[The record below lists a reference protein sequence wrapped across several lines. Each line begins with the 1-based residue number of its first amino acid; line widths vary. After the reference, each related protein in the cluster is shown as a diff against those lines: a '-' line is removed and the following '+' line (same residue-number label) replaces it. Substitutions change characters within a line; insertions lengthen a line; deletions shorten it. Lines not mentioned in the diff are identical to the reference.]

1 MKITRLIYPAAAGI
15 MLSLLP
21 TGCSLQYDPEDTYS
35 DITEGVTEEAEE
47 VVFKDK
53 AAVESYMTAMYK
65 KITDQQ
71 EHWYLDQLLIA
82 DCHSDNAYV
91 GTTGA
96 EVVPYED
103 NSIEGSNSVIARD
116 WSRFLEDAAVATKMI
131 QNLDKVQD
139 GSLSQQEQNR
149 YSAQA
154 RIFRAM
160 IWFDM
165 VRLWGS
171 IPVITVS
178 AGNITA
184 DNVDEMYEAYFPEQN
199 TIEEAYAAIEA
210 DLLFAE
216 QWAPDVTTDKTLFSK
231 GVAHAYLAKIYAE
244 KTLRNYDKV
253 IEYANKCAADGY
265 DLVDDFSTL
274 WATPAPG
281 YEPVRDTKESILE
294 GHFYTGSGNWCTWM
308 FGAPVDNPSNNF
320 TWAKWVTP
328 SRDLTRLFEQNGDTK
343 RYDET
348 VAWYG
353 CTWSNYYPADN
364 YAFMNKCRSSYS
376 SIIKCRYADILLLK
390 AEALIMK
397 GDLAGGADIIDRIRQ
412 RAGIAK
418 LTADK
423 KSSQQA
429 LLNAYLDERR
439 MELALEG
446 QRWFDLCRLDK
457 VEEVMNAVY
466 AKDSGRHAQRSP
478 YNQFSYLLPIPQGAI
493 DQNSNLVQNPGY

>member
-1 MKITRLIYPAAAGI
+1 MKIQKLIYPAAACLG
-15 MLSLLP
+15 MALLS
-21 TGCSLQYDPEDTYS
+21 TSCDLQHDPIDTYS
-35 DITEGVTEEAEE
+35 DVTEGVTEDEEE

-82 DCHSDNAYV
+82 DCHADNAYV

-103 NSIEGSNSVIARD
+103 NSIEGSNSVIKRD
-116 WSRFLEDAAVATKMI
+116 WDRFLADAAVATKMI
-131 QNLDKVQD
+131 NNLDKVQD
-139 GSLSQQEQNR
+139 GSLSVAEQNT

-165 VRLWGS
+165 VRLWGA
-171 IPVITVS
+171 IPIITVT

-184 DNVDEMYEAYFPEQN
+184 DNVEEMYEAYFPEQN

-216 QWAPDVTTDKTLFSK
+216 QYAPEVSSDRTRFSK
-231 GVAHAYLAKIYAE
+231 GVAHAYLAKLYAE
-244 KTLRNYDKV
+244 KTLRDYDKV
-253 IEYANKCAADGY
+253 IHYADLCAADGY
-265 DLVDDFSTL
+265 DLADNYGDL
-274 WATPAPG
+274 WEVGTTF
-281 YEPVRDTKESILE
+281 EPVRNNKETILE
-294 GHFYTGSGNWCTWM
+294 GQFFTGSGNWCTWM

-328 SRDLTRLFEQNGDTK
+328 SRDLTRIYTQNGDTE
-343 RYDET
+343 RYNQT
-348 VAWYG
+348 VAFYE
-353 CTWSNYYPADN
+353 CTWSNYYPSDN

-390 AEALIMK
+390 AEALAQK
-397 GDLAGGADIIDRIRQ
+397 GDITGAADIVDRIRE
-412 RAGIAK
+412 RAKIAK
-418 LTADK
+418 LTNDK
-423 KSSQQA
+423 KASQEA
-429 LLNAYLDERR
+429 IINAVLDERR

-478 YNQFSYLLPIPQGAI
+478 FNQFSYLLPIPQGAI

>member
-1 MKITRLIYPAAAGI
+1 MKIKRIIYPAAAATV
-15 MLSLLP
+15 LALLP
-21 TGCSLQYDPEDTYS
+21 TSCDLQHDPLSQYS
-35 DITEGVTEEAEE
+35 DVTEGVTEDEEE

-53 AAVESYMTAMYK
+53 AAVESYMKSLYK

-103 NSIEGSNSVIARD
+103 NSIEGSNSVIKRD
-116 WSRFLEDAAVATKMI
+116 WDRYLGDAAMATKMI

-139 GSLSQQEQNR
+139 GSLTQAEQNR

-165 VRLWGS
+165 ARLWGS
-171 IPVITVS
+171 VPVITVS

-184 DNVDEMYEAYFPEQN
+184 DNVEEMYPAYFPEQN
-199 TIEEAYAAIEA
+199 TIGEVYAAIEA

-216 QWAPDVTTDKTLFSK
+216 QYAPEVSSDKTLFTK
-231 GVAHAYLAKIYAE
+231 GVAHAYLAKVYAE
-244 KTLRNYDKV
+244 KTLRDYDKV
-253 IEYANKCAADGY
+253 IVYADKCAADGY
-265 DLVDDFSTL
+265 DLVDDFSQL
-274 WATPAPG
+274 WAVDPVSF
-281 YEPVRDTKESILE
+281 EPVRDTKESILE
-294 GHFYTGSGNWCTWM
+294 GHFFTGAGNWCTWM
-308 FGAPVDNPSNNF
+308 FGAPVDNPGNNF
-320 TWAKWVTP
+320 SWAKWVTP
-328 SRDLTRLFEQNGDTK
+328 SRDLTRIYEQNGDTK
-343 RYDET
+343 RYNET
-348 VAWYG
+348 VAWYA

-364 YAFMNKCRSSYS
+364 YAFMYKCRSSYS

-390 AEALIMK
+390 AEALAMK
-397 GDLAGGADIIDRIRQ
+397 GDITGAAAIVDRIRE

-423 KSSQQA
+423 KASQA
-429 LLNAYLDERR
+429 AIIDAVLDERR

-457 VEEVMNAVY
+457 VEEVMNTINSR
-466 AKDSGRHAQRSP
+466 DNGRHALRSP